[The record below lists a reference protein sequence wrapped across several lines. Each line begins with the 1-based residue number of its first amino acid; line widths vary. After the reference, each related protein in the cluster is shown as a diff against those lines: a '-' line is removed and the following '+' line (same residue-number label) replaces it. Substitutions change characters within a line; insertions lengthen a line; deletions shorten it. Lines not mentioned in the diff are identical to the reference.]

1 MKRVCI
7 DLRVLAS
14 GRRTGVEVLTERYV
28 SDRVKRE
35 RDTQFIGY
43 YNAYSGDTS
52 HLDWFTSLPGTTLVR
67 TRIPNKLLNFAL
79 WYLRFPY
86 LDLLVGGVDEYVLP
100 NMNFLKVSSRTT
112 LTVIVHDFSYL
123 LYPQFFTYR
132 QRLWHYLVHPGKLYT
147 EASTLVA
154 VSESTAAELRYRYPS
169 VPVSRVQVLPPPT
182 LSGPILSRNDPKLF
196 ELSREL
202 GLSLPFFF
210 TLCTAEPRKN
220 LRSLLSAFD
229 IFAAT
234 HPTYRLIVAGAAG
247 WGVELRESIARMTHS
262 AQVVVVGYISEEH
275 KAAYMLLAKAFVYP
289 SYYEGLGIPVLEA
302 ATYGTPVI
310 TTAYSS
316 LPEVAPSGS
325 LLLDPLRPSDLAS
338 ALQQL
343 AS

>member
-7 DLRVLAS
+7 DLRALAS

-28 SDRVKRE
+28 TDRVKRE

-43 YNAYSGDTS
+43 YNAYSGDTD
-52 HLDWFTSLPGTTLVR
+52 HLDWFTSLPGTSLVR

-86 LDLLVGGVDEYVLP
+86 LDLLVGRVDEYVLP
-100 NMNFLKVSSRTT
+100 NMNFLKVSKRTA

-132 QRLWHYLVHPGKLYT
+132 QRLWHYLVHPGKLYV
-147 EASTLVA
+147 EADTLVA
-154 VSESTAAELRYRYPS
+154 VSKSTAAELCYRYPS
-169 VPVSRVQVLPPPT
+169 VPTSRVQVLPLPT
-182 LSGPILSRNDPKLF
+182 LSGPVLSRNDPKLF

-220 LRSLLSAFD
+220 LQSLLLAFD

-234 HPTYRLIVAGAAG
+234 HPTYRLIIAGAAG
-247 WGVELRESIARMTHS
+247 WGVELESIVARMQHGH
-262 AQVVVVGYISEEH
+262 AVAVLGYISEEH
-275 KAAYMLLAKAFVYP
+275 KAAYMLLAQAFVYP
-289 SYYEGLGIPVLEA
+289 SLYEGLGIPVLEA
-302 ATYGTPVI
+302 ATYGTPVV

-316 LPEVAPSGS
+316 LPEVAPPGS
-325 LLLDPLRPSDLAS
+325 VLIDPLRPSAIVS
-338 ALQQL
+338 ALRQV